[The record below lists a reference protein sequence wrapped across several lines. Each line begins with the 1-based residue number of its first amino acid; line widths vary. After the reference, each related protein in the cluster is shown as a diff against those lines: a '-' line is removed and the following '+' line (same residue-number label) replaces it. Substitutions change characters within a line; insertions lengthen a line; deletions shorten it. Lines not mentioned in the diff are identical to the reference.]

1 MTKARFIRFPL
12 RVASALAL
20 ALLVGVGSVST
31 FPAPA
36 VAAYSSGSGVSTPE
50 RLMQD
55 LQRDYGLSAQQA
67 AGWVGNFGHESGNF
81 KYQEELQPNKY
92 GTKGYGFAQWTGSR
106 RTELFNHAAS
116 LGLDV
121 NSYEAQYSNLRRE
134 LDGSYASVMNKV
146 RNASSAEEAARIV
159 MEEFE
164 RPSAQYAHLDRRVA
178 LANAYL
184 NGDYSGAGAMNGSGG
199 GGGLGGGAPVTP
211 PPTVVLMPW
220 A

>member
-1 MTKARFIRFPL
+1 MNQTRFIPLPRRF
-12 RVASALAL
+12 AGAFIFALAL
-20 ALLVGVGSVST
+20 GVGSVSLT
-31 FPAPA
+31 PNQASA
-36 VAAYSSGSGVSTPE
+36 EYSSGSASTPE

-55 LQRDYGLSAQQA
+55 LQRDYGLTAGQA

-134 LDGSYASVMNKV
+134 LDSSYSKVMARV
-146 RNASSAEEAARIV
+146 RNAATAEEAARIV

-164 RPSAQYAHLDRRVA
+164 RPSKQYAHLDRRIA
-178 LANAYL
+178 LANSYL
-184 NGDYSGAGAMNGSGG
+184 NGDYSGAGSMNGSGG
-199 GGGLGGGAPVTP
+199 GFGGGGTPVTAP
-211 PPTVVLMPW
+211 PSVVLMPW
-220 A
+220 V